1 MRNWR
6 RRRKKNWP
14 WGGGGSKSMYLS
26 SKRVKWALG
35 LGGVVLLEKK
45 MPFEWRRAYFS
56 KTSRWCAYLA
66 CLALSGS
73 LNDWKQTNPRIPM
86 HHFESCAKPPR
97 FLSSSLFFLFFLQLF
112 YYQMLEIYLTFA
124 LGVHK
129 CSICLLLQAK
139 RLRRGFWPCNFSNP
153 PAAYRADRRRR
164 YAGKGRA

>member
-1 MRNWR
+1 MVGLRVCT
-6 RRRKKNWP
+6 
-14 WGGGGSKSMYLS
+14 YLN

-112 YYQMLEIYLTFA
+112 YYQTLEIYLTFA

-139 RLRRGFWPCNFSNP
+139 RLRRGFWPCNFSNIP
-153 PAAYRADRRRR
+153 RGLSRWPVAEHSAAVRR
-164 YAGKGRA
+164 KGTGLSRV

>member
-1 MRNWR
+1 MVGLRVC
-6 RRRKKNWP
+6 
-14 WGGGGSKSMYLS
+14 MYLS

-35 LGGVVLLEKK
+35 LGGPRFVRKK

-56 KTSRWCAYLA
+56 KLHQPGGIAYLA
-66 CLALSGS
+66 YLALSGS

-97 FLSSSLFFLFFLQLF
+97 FLSSLFFLFFLQLF
-112 YYQMLEIYLTFA
+112 YYQTLEIYLTFA

-139 RLRRGFWPCNFSNP
+139 RLRRGFWPCNFSKP
-153 PAAYRADRRRR
+153 PRPIALTGGGG
-164 YAGKGRA
+164 AGKGRA